1 MFGQIIKHYVDIK
14 NLEKVEAE
22 AIPNELMWT
31 GNLFD
36 QNMVFRDMSNDE
48 IFVFDKQGQ
57 WNLDTL
63 NHPLIN

>member
-1 MFGQIIKHYVDIK
+1 MFGQICKHYVDIK

-22 AIPNELMWT
+22 AIPNQLMWT

>member
-1 MFGQIIKHYVDIK
+1 
-14 NLEKVEAE
+14 
-22 AIPNELMWT
+22 MWT

-36 QNMVFRDMSNDE
+36 KNMIFRDMSNDE